1 MSPATHSLARVSRAA
16 LLALS
21 SLCAASCMV
30 PVAVRERP
38 TGNIRTDFERERIG
52 QELVVR
58 YGQPH
63 GERTP
68 KITIGHFD
76 IDQITE
82 DFHSEQVSEKLAF
95 RSCAGG
101 HIVTGL
107 TTALSVATLGLM
119 LPLIAADSS
128 DHAAR
133 ARSYGEDWVPVGYW
147 TRFFYVLNP
156 VAAGSW
162 VTTCDMSYDRVKR
175 NFTRGAR
182 IGERFY
188 TRRLAREGSK
198 ISVGVDGKASTPMKT
213 NAVGLIKV
221 PVPAGPAE
229 ISVQLDVAGCRKAL
243 EQPLRV
249 RSGAKPVVVMC
260 R

>member
-1 MSPATHSLARVSRAA
+1 
-16 LLALS
+16 
-21 SLCAASCMV
+21 
-30 PVAVRERP
+30 
-38 TGNIRTDFERERIG
+38 
-52 QELVVR
+52 
-58 YGQPH
+58 
-63 GERTP
+63 
-68 KITIGHFD
+68 
-76 IDQITE
+76 
-82 DFHSEQVSEKLAF
+82 
-95 RSCAGG
+95 
-101 HIVTGL
+101 
-107 TTALSVATLGLM
+107 M

-133 ARSYGEDWVPVGYW
+133 ARRYGEGWVPVGFW

-156 VAAGSW
+156 VAAGAW
-162 VTTCDMSYDRVKR
+162 VTICDMSNDRVKR

-188 TRRLAREGSK
+188 TRRLAKEGSK
-198 ISVGVDGKASTPMKT
+198 VSVGLDGKESTAMKT
-213 NAVGLIKV
+213 NTVGLIQI

-229 ISVQLDVAGCRKAL
+229 ISVQLDVAGCRNAL